1 MTHAA
6 PPLSQDQEAA
16 LAKMAAWCADP
27 MADQFFRLYGGA
39 GTGKTTMLDT
49 FLRRHGL
56 TPLRPRLGT
65 KPEDKDYVGDTL
77 VAAPTGKA
85 AQIVADR
92 LSDFKAQDGRTLHS
106 LFKAP
111 IPIMDSAA
119 TAANEKLDALNR
131 RIAQAREAGNTAQAH
146 ALMEERG
153 DLVDVV
159 RRGTVTQWDD
169 NPDPD
174 SRHAKVL
181 IVDEASMVGMAM
193 KPNLDKCGC
202 KILAVGDPFQLP
214 PPKDV
219 PGITNVPPDAELTTV
234 HRFAAGGMI
243 AMLGQHL
250 RSGNWFNKEVKTDEV
265 VVTRDTFDVKRVMG
279 ADILLVWRNATRMRL
294 NRDIRARLGFKGTF
308 ARDPNERLICI
319 KNNHELGI
327 MNGTRVRLIDSV
339 VYRGELQADVQPLFD
354 DGRPMGPVVAGVPI
368 WTGDME
374 RHYDKG
380 ADDIAER
387 IPPGHLAL
395 TYSWVVTCHKAQ
407 GSEYQKVALF
417 AEDGLRA
424 VMGREALRWAYTGVT
439 RAKERLVVFA

>member
-1 MTHAA
+1 MTHTV
-6 PPLSQDQEAA
+6 PPLSPDQEAA
-16 LAKMAAWCADP
+16 LVKMAAWYADP

-39 GTGKTTMLDT
+39 GTGKTTIMDT

-56 TPLRPRLGT
+56 APLRHRVGT
-65 KPEDKDYVGDTL
+65 KPEAKDFVGGAL

-85 AQIVADR
+85 AQIVANR
-92 LSDFKAQDGRTLHS
+92 LDGFKAQDGRTLHS

-174 SRHAKVL
+174 SRHAKVM

-243 AMLGQHL
+243 ALLGQHL
-250 RSGNWFNKEVKTDEV
+250 RTGNWFNKEVMTDEV
-265 VVTRDTFDVKRVMG
+265 VVTRDAFDTKRVMG

-308 ARDPNERLICI
+308 ARDPDERLICI

-339 VYRGELQADVQPLFD
+339 VHRGELQADVQPLFD

-368 WTGDME
+368 WTGAME

-395 TYSWVVTCHKAQ
+395 DLAYAVTVHKSQ
-407 GSEYQKVALF
+407 GSEYGKVVLF